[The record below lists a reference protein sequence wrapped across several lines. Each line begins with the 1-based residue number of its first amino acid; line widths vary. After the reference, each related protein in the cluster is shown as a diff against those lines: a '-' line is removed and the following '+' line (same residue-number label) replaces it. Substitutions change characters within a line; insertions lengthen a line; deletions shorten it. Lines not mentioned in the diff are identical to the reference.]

1 MIKNLIIAI
10 IALAIIVL
18 GGVKLL
24 TNNDVSGTGGTTNFD
39 TLALTG
45 LQLGTSGSSMTQIIK
60 GTCDLVG
67 GTVAAT
73 STAFGSCAVTGVVDG
88 DLVFA
93 SLATSSASAAIA
105 GARASSTSGF
115 ITVKVL
121 NLSGASRDIT
131 AFGSSTAYF
140 IVR

>member
-1 MIKNLIIAI
+1 MIKNIIIAI
-10 IALAIIVL
+10 LVL
-18 GGVKLL
+18 IGIGLSFSKVGNEI
-24 TNNDVSGTGGTTNFD
+24 TAGGTTNFD

-45 LQLGTSGSSMTQIIK
+45 LQLGTSGTSLSQIVK
-60 GTCDLVG
+60 GTCNLVG

-73 STAFGSCAVTGVVDG
+73 STAFADCAVTGVVDG

-93 SLATSSASAAIA
+93 TFATSTPGATIV

-131 AFGSSTAYF
+131 AFGTSTAYVV
-140 IVR
+140 IR